1 MIERLKCFIKESF
14 SNGPKAK
21 IICVVATLFV
31 VIIVTTLT
39 VTNMRK
45 TLTLSIDGK
54 DETIVTYK
62 GTVKDVLQEKGV
74 KVGPKDKLQPSLETK
89 VSEND
94 VIKLKTPIKVQVT
107 ANGTRFDVHTAEN
120 TVKDMLE
127 AEKDTLNSKG
137 INFEKD
143 IDEVSPGLDT
153 NIEENLNIQIVKVEK
168 KEIVEKESIK
178 FDTIVENDANL
189 DVSVKKVK
197 SEGIDGEK
205 EVTYN
210 VVYRD
215 GVEVSRDI
223 KSTKTISEPQN
234 EIIVKGTSQVYA
246 SRGGESIIYKK
257 KVSCVSTAYTGGGIT
272 ATGRTPVRNIGG
284 LSTIAV
290 DPSVIPLGSK
300 VYVDGYGYA
309 IASDTGGAI
318 KGNAVDLYL
327 NSSSDCRK
335 WGRRQVDVLVVA
347 YPGEW

>member
-1 MIERLKCFIKESF
+1 MIERLKGFIKESL

-21 IICVVATLFV
+21 IICSLATLLVVVVATT
-31 VIIVTTLT
+31 VII
-39 VTNMRK
+39 TNMRK

-54 DETIVTYK
+54 EETIVTYK
-62 GTVKDVLQEKGV
+62 GTVQDVLQERGIN
-74 KVGPKDKLQPSLETK
+74 VGPKDKLQPSLETK

-94 VIKLKTPIKVQVT
+94 VIKLKKPVKVKII
-107 ANGTRFDVHTAEN
+107 ANGKNFNVQTAEN
-120 TVKDMLE
+120 TVEDMLK
-127 AEKDTLNSKG
+127 AEKDTLNSNG
-137 INFEKD
+137 ICFEKG
-143 IDEVSPGLDT
+143 IDEVNPGLDT

-168 KEIVEKESIK
+168 KEITERETIK

-197 SEGIDGEK
+197 SEGINGEK
-205 EVTYN
+205 EITYN
-210 VVYRD
+210 VVYKD
-215 GVEVSRDI
+215 GVEVSREV

-234 EIIVKGTSQVYA
+234 EVIVKGTSHVYA
-246 SRGGESIIYKK
+246 SRGGENIIYKK
-257 KVSCVSTAYTGGGIT
+257 KVSSISTAYTGGGLT
-272 ATGRTPVRNIGG
+272 ATGRVPVRSIGG

-309 IASDTGGAI
+309 IASDTGRAI

-327 NSSSDCRK
+327 NSKSECKK
-335 WGRRQVDVLVVA
+335 WGRRQVDVLVIA

>member
-1 MIERLKCFIKESF
+1 M
-14 SNGPKAK
+14 
-21 IICVVATLFV
+21 
-31 VIIVTTLT
+31 
-39 VTNMRK
+39 
-45 TLTLSIDGK
+45 
-54 DETIVTYK
+54 
-62 GTVKDVLQEKGV
+62 LQERGV

-210 VVYRD
+210 VVYKD